1 MKRRLLVIPVSLGL
15 LVGAFLLALTSGS
28 VPVSFADIY
37 HLVSGKGEVEGL
49 LQTVVFQIRLPR
61 ALAALAVGANLA
73 LSGAILQGLFRNP
86 LVEPYTLGISGGAAL
101 AVALILL
108 FGKNYLS
115 FSMFFL
121 PISGFLGA
129 FMVIFILYYLS
140 SRRGILNLNRLLL
153 FGVMIS
159 FLTSALIM
167 FLIALS
173 DIKDLQPF
181 LFWLMGSLE
190 ISDES
195 FLKPLLVSSFLGG
208 LWAFFLAVPLNAFLL
223 GEEEALHLGVEV
235 ERVKK
240 FFFFLAS
247 FLTGVSVSVAGV
259 IGFVG
264 LLVPHIL
271 RLFVGWDYRFLL
283 PGAYLSGAAFLL
295 LCDTLART
303 LFRPAE
309 LPVGVITGL
318 LGATLF
324 IILLIK
330 KEPWKE

>member
-1 MKRRLLVIPVSLGL
+1 MKKRLLVIPVSLGL

-28 VPVSFADIY
+28 VPVSLADIY
-37 HLVSGKGEVEGL
+37 HLVSGKGGL
-49 LQTVVFQIRLPR
+49 ERLTQMVVLQIRLPR
-61 ALAALAVGANLA
+61 ALAALAVGGNLA

-108 FGKNYLS
+108 FGKKYLS
-115 FSMFFL
+115 GFTFL
-121 PISGFLGA
+121 LPVSGFLGA
-129 FMVIFILYYLS
+129 FMVILILYYLS

-159 FLTSALIM
+159 FLASALIM

-195 FLKPLLVSSFLGG
+195 FLKPLLISSFLGG
-208 LWAFFLAVPLNAFLL
+208 LWAFFLAVPLNALLL

-264 LLVPHIL
+264 LLVPHLL

-303 LFRPAE
+303 LFQPAE

-324 IILLIK
+324 IVSLG
-330 KEPWKE
+330 EG